1 MVVLTAVAAPSI
13 IPAEKWKLELSLRD
27 QRNMMIREALDAGR
41 SVFYTSS
48 GKSMWPLVQSNDACL
63 FHPIQAVTAE
73 DGVHAIQK
81 EASEICVGDIVFCKV
96 QRSQQYYAHIVLYI
110 DPCYYESEPR
120 YWIGNIEL
128 RYNGWC
134 RRKHIFG
141 ILVDVQQWWG
151 GDRQYHSR
159 PLPKTV
165 FAEVQPLVGEQR
177 WNSKAANI
185 CEARWPQ
192 GMC

>member
-1 MVVLTAVAAPSI
+1 MSADKNKLSLVALMWGSSPIFVVVLTAVAAPSI

-27 QRNMMIREALDAGR
+27 QRNMMIRESLDAGR

-96 QRSQQYYAHIVLYI
+96 QPSQQYYAHIVLYVEQS
-110 DPCYYESEPR
+110 YHHQEPK
-120 YWIGNIEL
+120 YWIGNIE
-128 RYNGWC
+128 
-134 RRKHIFG
+134 
-141 ILVDVQQWWG
+141 V
-151 GDRQYHSR
+151 
-159 PLPKTV
+159 
-165 FAEVQPLVGEQR
+165 
-177 WNSKAANI
+177 
-185 CEARWPQ
+185 PQ
-192 GMC
+192 GAHLRHPR